1 MTRVK
6 RSFTPEERLSL
17 LKEAEREGY
26 MGTCRKYN
34 LSPALLSKWKQR
46 YLAKGTEG
54 LKPAYKRIDPE
65 VRALEEENER
75 LKRIIAR
82 QALEIEVKS
91 EVLKKNLS
99 NPRKSDADQKILGPR
114 VCAITF
120 QLATIA

>member
-17 LKEAEREGY
+17 LQEAEREGY
-26 MGTCRKYN
+26 METCRKYN
-34 LSPALLSKWKQR
+34 LSPSLLAKWKQR
-46 YLAKGTEG
+46 YLAKGSEG

-82 QALEIEVKS
+82 QALELEVKS
-91 EVLKKNLS
+91 ELLKKT
-99 NPRKSDADQKILGPR
+99 PIQPKRK
-114 VCAITF
+114 
-120 QLATIA
+120 